1 MANVNEALP
10 PEVEELLELQFVKE
24 EIIDDAMPKQER
36 AAKQIGEVNE
46 VQLQAEQQAAIEDL
60 LVNYESTP
68 DGLAQTVMPDEVE
81 MDELLAPVIDAKV
94 QEDIIKSEQALQH
107 GEPSG
112 GFMDKLIKGAGAL
125 VDAISL
131 PAQLAAKAG
140 KAVGETVVD
149 ATKATYSVGEGL
161 GETVAGVKV
170 ATENMSAIETT
181 KSIAGIGYLAA
192 LNTPKATA
200 NIGDFLINSARRAAG
215 ASGDFHGFRN
225 IVDQAYDF
233 IGLNGRDDAESY
245 AAITEAITGQADEA
259 NEAQLFAGRFLG
271 NLASIG
277 GTMGITNRA
286 MGIKAGWY
294 GNKSQWAAYEKASS
308 LASIGI
314 KPIG

>member
-36 AAKQIGEVNE
+36 AAKQVGEVNE

-60 LVNYESTP
+60 LMNYESTP

-94 QEDIIKSEQALQH
+94 QEDIIKSEQALQSRSVDS
-107 GEPSG
+107 EG
-112 GFMDKLIKGAGAL
+112 GFMDKLIKGAGSL

-131 PAQLAAKAG
+131 PTQLAAKAG
-140 KAVGETVVD
+140 KAVGEAVVD

-181 KSIAGIGYLAA
+181 KSIA
-192 LNTPKATA
+192 TWRP
-200 NIGDFLINSARRAAG
+200 
-215 ASGDFHGFRN
+215 
-225 IVDQAYDF
+225 
-233 IGLNGRDDAESY
+233 
-245 AAITEAITGQADEA
+245 
-259 NEAQLFAGRFLG
+259 
-271 NLASIG
+271 
-277 GTMGITNRA
+277 
-286 MGIKAGWY
+286 
-294 GNKSQWAAYEKASS
+294 
-308 LASIGI
+308 
-314 KPIG
+314 